1 MFLCVCNKVR
11 EHETERRHLIGTQ
24 CGRCLDLIFIHR
36 DGKGIWRMSD
46 FNYTQ
51 DGVSVDWK
59 YQPSED
65 RLYVKREVDKAVHD
79 SIAEKA
85 KQVRNSG
92 GTREKDGF
100 RLVATVPAEM
110 FTLANDGR
118 TFDGK
123 YKGFLNCDKE
133 MQQKMLSKFFLEP
146 EIKIF
151 LTNDNYKV

>member
-1 MFLCVCNKVR
+1 MSN
-11 EHETERRHLIGTQ
+11 G
-24 CGRCLDLIFIHR
+24 DLQ
-36 DGKGIWRMSD
+36 
-46 FNYTQ
+46 YTQ
-51 DGVSVDWK
+51 DGVSVTWK

-65 RLYVKREVDKAVHD
+65 KTYIKREVPKIIHD

-92 GTREKDGF
+92 GTREKEGF

-110 FTLANDGR
+110 FTMANAGQ
-118 TFDGK
+118 TFNGK